1 MYSENFDHFW
11 LTSLHHSTLT
21 LTHNGHEMIPKARI
35 KGNNN
40 KVMMVARDSKNGKI
54 MSCHSMKIKSKNKGS

>member
-1 MYSENFDHFW
+1 MYSENLDHFW
-11 LTSLHHSTLT
+11 LISLRHSSLNS
-21 LTHNGHEMIPKARI
+21 THNGHEMKPRERI

-54 MSCHSMKIKSKNKGS
+54 MSCHSMKIKKLE

>member
-1 MYSENFDHFW
+1 MYSENSDHFW
-11 LTSLHHSTLT
+11 LISLRHSSLT
-21 LTHNGHEMIPKARI
+21 YTHNGHKMKPNVRI

-54 MSCHSMKIKSKNKGS
+54 MSCHSMKIKKLE

>member
-11 LTSLHHSTLT
+11 LISLHTH

-54 MSCHSMKIKSKNKGS
+54 MSCHSKKIKS

>member
-1 MYSENFDHFW
+1 
-11 LTSLHHSTLT
+11 
-21 LTHNGHEMIPKARI
+21 MIPKARI

>member
-11 LTSLHHSTLT
+11 LISLHHSTLN

-40 KVMMVARDSKNGKI
+40 KVMMVARDSKNGRI
-54 MSCHSMKIKSKNKGS
+54 MSCHSMKIKRKNKGS